1 MLAGCAMKPASE
13 IVDVG
18 KGFEAQALHAPW
30 SGLDNDT
37 RFCCH
42 STADRFFFQF
52 EVSDS
57 TLTRT
62 DPFLTERDVD
72 PEDRVELFFA
82 RDGKLND
89 PYYCAE
95 IDAEGRVMDYKAVFY
110 REFDFDWDFVTM
122 ETRAMLTPWGYRVA
136 GSVSRQELQ
145 SLGMDLDGGFWMG
158 VFQGEASGGDI
169 LWYSL
174 VPTDD
179 ENPDFHQPKVFFPCK
194 MTPKEEKRGVV
205 VYPDD
210 ITSLSLDEWE
220 KRIHLSGINVIGLHA
235 ATSNDPIDTLEAFIR
250 SDKGVAFLDLC
261 KQHDVD
267 VEYEL
272 HALETLLPRS
282 LYEGHPEWFRM
293 DEKGERVADYNLC
306 FTSDAVIEA
315 IRPQLEHLLEWMK
328 PTTHRYFL
336 WPDDKEYKYCYC
348 EDCRELSPSE
358 QTLLFENRLLA
369 LLREYDPEATLAHL
383 AYHQTLPA
391 PRRVRAAEGIF
402 LEYAPILRDYAE
414 PLPEGELR
422 ALQDNLLAFP
432 AYTQHILEYWL
443 DESMNSRWKKAE
455 LKELAFDPAQCARD
469 VALYRSLGAASVT
482 QFATWLNG
490 DYVRQYGVTDEL
502 FRGYGKAF
510 E

>member
-1 MLAGCAMKPASE
+1 
-13 IVDVG
+13 
-18 KGFEAQALHAPW
+18 
-30 SGLDNDT
+30 
-37 RFCCH
+37 
-42 STADRFFFQF
+42 
-52 EVSDS
+52 
-57 TLTRT
+57 
-62 DPFLTERDVD
+62 
-72 PEDRVELFFA
+72 
-82 RDGKLND
+82 
-89 PYYCAE
+89 
-95 IDAEGRVMDYKAVFY
+95 
-110 REFDFDWDFVTM
+110 VT
-122 ETRAMLTPWGYRVA
+122 
-136 GSVSRQELQ
+136 
-145 SLGMDLDGGFWMG
+145 
-158 VFQGEASGGDI
+158 
-169 LWYSL
+169 
-174 VPTDD
+174 
-179 ENPDFHQPKVFFPCK
+179 
-194 MTPKEEKRGVV
+194 
-205 VYPDD
+205 
-210 ITSLSLDEWE
+210 
-220 KRIHLSGINVIGLHA
+220 
-235 ATSNDPIDTLEAFIR
+235 
-250 SDKGVAFLDLC
+250 
-261 KQHDVD
+261 
-267 VEYEL
+267 
-272 HALETLLPRS
+272 
-282 LYEGHPEWFRM
+282 
-293 DEKGERVADYNLC
+293 
-306 FTSDAVIEA
+306 EA
-315 IRPQLEHLLEWMK
+315 IRPQLERLLEWMK

-348 EDCRELSPSE
+348 EDCREFSPSE